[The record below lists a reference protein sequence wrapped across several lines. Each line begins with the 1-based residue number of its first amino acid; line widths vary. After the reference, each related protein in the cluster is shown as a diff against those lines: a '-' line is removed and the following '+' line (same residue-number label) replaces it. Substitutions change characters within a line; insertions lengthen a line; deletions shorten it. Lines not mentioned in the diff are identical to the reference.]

1 MVIIKR
7 VTDTAELEGI
17 QELQRKNLKHL
28 ITTEEAATQGFVTA
42 EYSKEFFEA
51 MHMASPSII
60 AKQGDVVVGYA
71 LVAVK
76 SIRHHHDLLAD
87 LFNCIDKVTY
97 NGILLRNSP
106 YVVVG
111 QLCVAK
117 EYRGQR
123 LAQKMY
129 NYFQECLSTEFDYL
143 ITDVARDNPRS
154 LKAHVTTGFKIVDTL
169 TYGGVSWDIVLWD
182 WSSSKK

>member
-7 VTDTAELEGI
+7 VTDGIELDGI
-17 QELQRKNLKHL
+17 QQLQRKNLKHL

-42 EYSKEFFEA
+42 EYSKDFFQA
-51 MHMASPSII
+51 MHNASPSII
-60 AKQGDVVVGYA
+60 AKDGDLVVGYA
-71 LVAVK
+71 LVAIK

-87 LFNCIDKVTY
+87 LLDCIDKVKY
-97 NGILLRNSP
+97 RGVLLCDAP

-117 EYRGQR
+117 EYRGQG
-123 LAQKMY
+123 LTQKMY
-129 NYFQECLSTEFDYL
+129 NYFKECLAPEFDFL

-154 LKAHVTTGFKIVDTL
+154 LKAHIKTGFQVIDVL

-182 WSSSKK
+182 WRES